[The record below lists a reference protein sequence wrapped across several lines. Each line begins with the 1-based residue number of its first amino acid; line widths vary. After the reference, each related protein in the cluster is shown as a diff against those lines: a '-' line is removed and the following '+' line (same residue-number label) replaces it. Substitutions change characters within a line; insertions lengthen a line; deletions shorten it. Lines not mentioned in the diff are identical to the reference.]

1 MRAFTLDNFN
11 TPPGLRED
19 FPTPTPADNEV
30 LVRVRASSV
39 NGADGAIAAGMPS
52 GMVDHEFPVVLGR
65 DYAGVVEQAG
75 SDVRRYTEGDE
86 VYGFLPHANPTV

>member
-30 LVRVRASSV
+30 LVRVRT
-39 NGADGAIAAGMPS
+39 
-52 GMVDHEFPVVLGR
+52 FLGST
-65 DYAGVVEQAG
+65 A
-75 SDVRRYTEGDE
+75 
-86 VYGFLPHANPTV
+86 PTVPSRPGC

>member
-39 NGADGAIAAGMPS
+39 NGADGAIAAGMLS
-52 GMVDHEFPVVLGR
+52 GMVDH
-65 DYAGVVEQAG
+65 
-75 SDVRRYTEGDE
+75 
-86 VYGFLPHANPTV
+86 